1 MSRVVVVDT
10 NVVVAGLPLAGNV
23 LPVARILHGML
34 DAAFPFVVSEPLLAE
49 YREVLARPNVCRL
62 HGLGGEALEALL
74 ADLACQATVLAPAS
88 APAAPDPGDQMLW
101 ELLAARDDLIL
112 VTGDKRLLRDRGMR
126 GRVISAE
133 AFLAA
138 A

>member
-1 MSRVVVVDT
+1 MIPKAPGVV
-10 NVVVAGLPLAGNV
+10 
-23 LPVARILHGML
+23 
-34 DAAFPFVVSEPLLAE
+34 
-49 YREVLARPNVCRL
+49 
-62 HGLGGEALEALL
+62 
-74 ADLACQATVLAPAS
+74 
-88 APAAPDPGDQMLW
+88 APDPGDQMLW

-112 VTGDKRLLRDRGMR
+112 VTGDKLLLRDRGMR